1 MGPCVGDVTCGN
13 DCCRNNLCINGGTC
27 TEICEPTSVRYS
39 CSCPELFVGKHCET
53 KPGSCQDYKAAGF
66 NSSGLYKVTDGSN
79 QTFTV
84 FCDFDSEPDFAWNLI
99 ESFSLSNK
107 NLVQVNVFPLQSEF
121 RVDKRN

>member
-1 MGPCVGDVTCGN
+1 MVPCVGDVTCGN
-13 DCCRNNLCINGGTC
+13 DCCRNNLCLSGGTC

-107 NLVQVNVFPLQSEF
+107 NLVQVNVFPLKS
-121 RVDKRN
+121 